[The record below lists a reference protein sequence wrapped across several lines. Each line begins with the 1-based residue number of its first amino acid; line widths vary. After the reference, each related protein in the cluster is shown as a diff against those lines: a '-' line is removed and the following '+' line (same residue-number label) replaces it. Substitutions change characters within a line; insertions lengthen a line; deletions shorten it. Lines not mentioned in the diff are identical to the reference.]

1 MEGYESD
8 KEQWEWVKAQVRDN
22 GPAVLIAAALSFAAI
37 FGWRWWQSHQDQRLT
52 AAGAKYTQM
61 TQTLEHGD
69 RAQALARLAELERDY
84 PGTPYTDQGR
94 LLAAR
99 VYVDQGDLERAAS
112 VLGAVV
118 HESKDTEL
126 ANVAR
131 LRLARVE
138 IAQGKP
144 DAALATLGSDPGK
157 AAFAANYHEVRGDAV
172 YAKGDKAA
180 ALEEYRRV
188 LAFGGAAPLLQLK
201 IAEVSAGAA
210 PAAAAAATK

>member
-8 KEQWEWVKAQVRDN
+8 TEQWEWAKAQVREN
-22 GPAVLIAAALSFAAI
+22 GPAVLIAAALAFAAI

-52 AAGAKYTQM
+52 AAGTKYSQM
-61 TQTLEHGD
+61 AQSLAHGD

-84 PGTPYTDQGR
+84 PGTAYTDQAR

-99 VYVDQGDLERAAS
+99 IYVDEDQLERAAGE
-112 VLGAVV
+112 LGAVANQ
-118 HESKDTEL
+118 SKDTEL
-126 ANVAR
+126 ATVAR

-157 AAFAANYHEVRGDAV
+157 AAFAANYHELRGDAV

-180 ALEEYRRV
+180 ALEEYRRAQALGEV
-188 LAFGGAAPLLQLK
+188 APLLQLK

-210 PAAAAAATK
+210 PPAAAAAAK